1 MLFIVAWDCA
11 SPVEGVAAEL
21 IFIDAQLS
29 AAEMNGI
36 FIDTRL
42 VSFVSSDASSGR
54 KSAYCVT
61 SVTSS

>member
-1 MLFIVAWDCA
+1 MPPAIAIAIAIGA
-11 SPVEGVAAEL
+11 SVTVS
-21 IFIDAQLS
+21 I

-36 FIDTRL
+36 FIVVRL
-42 VSFVSSDASSGR
+42 VSFVSSEASSGR

>member
-1 MLFIVAWDCA
+1 MTPMPPAMAIAMAIGA
-11 SPVEGVAAEL
+11 SVTVS
-21 IFIDAQLS
+21 I
-29 AAEMNGI
+29 AAEMKGI
-36 FIDTRL
+36 FIVVRL